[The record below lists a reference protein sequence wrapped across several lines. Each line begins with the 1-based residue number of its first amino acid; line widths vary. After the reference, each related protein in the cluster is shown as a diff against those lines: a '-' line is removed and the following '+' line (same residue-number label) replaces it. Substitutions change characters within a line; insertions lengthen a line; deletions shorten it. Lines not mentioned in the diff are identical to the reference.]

1 MKTYLVAIISIIGSI
16 IAFILPSLKRKNN
29 ELNQKI
35 KQQDNLINS
44 LKENEKIKQEN
55 SKLSKSELIDKL

>member
-1 MKTYLVAIISIIGSI
+1 MKYLIGLISILGSI
-16 IAFILPSLKRKNN
+16 IVFILPTLKRKNN
-29 ELNQKI
+29 ELNQKV

-44 LKENEKIKQEN
+44 LKENEKIKQKN